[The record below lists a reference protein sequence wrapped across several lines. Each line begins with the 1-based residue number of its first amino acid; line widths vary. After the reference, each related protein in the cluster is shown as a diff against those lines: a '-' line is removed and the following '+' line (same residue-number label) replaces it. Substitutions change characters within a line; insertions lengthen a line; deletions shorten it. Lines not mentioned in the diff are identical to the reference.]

1 MSVTDE
7 IKSRLDIVNY
17 IQQFVP
23 LKKAG
28 RSYKA
33 CCPFHNEKTPSF
45 VVNPETQTWRCFGS
59 CAEGGDLFSFAQKYH
74 GWAFPEALQELGKL
88 AGVEVQQQSAGQK
101 QQAERLDA
109 LRGLMQAAAD
119 YYSDQLQYAGDV
131 MQYVQAR
138 RGFNDETIQIY
149 GIGYAPEG
157 WQTTLDYLT
166 QLGYAEDDIVE
177 VGLARRSDTGRVY
190 DYFRH
195 RLVIPIRD
203 ERGRVIGFGARA
215 LSDEDNPKYLN
226 SPQTVLFDKSR
237 TLFGLDRAKR
247 AIRDSETAVI
257 VEGYMDVIQ
266 AHQAGFLNV
275 VAQMGTAMT
284 EAQLKL
290 LAPRWAK
297 RINAG
302 AGCGCRWTARTLC
315 AASKW
320 RGVRFRPTTPASW
333 R

>member
-7 IKSRLDIVNY
+7 IKARLDIVNY

-45 VVNPETQTWRCFGS
+45 IVNPETQTWRCFGS

-88 AGVEVQQQSAGQK
+88 AGVAVQQQSAEQK

-119 YYSDQLQYAGDV
+119 YYSEQLQNAGDV
-131 MQYVQAR
+131 LRYVR
-138 RGFNDETIQIY
+138 EKRGFSDETIQIY

-177 VGLARRSDTGRVY
+177 VGLARRSDAGRVY

-195 RLVIPIRD
+195 RLMIPIRD

-215 LSDEDNPKYLN
+215 LS
-226 SPQTVLFDKSR
+226 
-237 TLFGLDRAKR
+237 
-247 AIRDSETAVI
+247 
-257 VEGYMDVIQ
+257 
-266 AHQAGFLNV
+266 
-275 VAQMGTAMT
+275 
-284 EAQLKL
+284 
-290 LAPRWAK
+290 
-297 RINAG
+297 
-302 AGCGCRWTARTLC
+302 
-315 AASKW
+315 
-320 RGVRFRPTTPASW
+320 
-333 R
+333 